1 MKVLVTGGAGFIGS
15 AFIRHLMSD
24 GAYQVVNVDKLTYA
38 GNLDS
43 LAEIS
48 GSPDYVFEQVDI
60 CDRASLTRVFAEHA
74 PDVVV
79 HLAAESHV
87 DRSIDGPET
96 CIQTN
101 IMGTFH
107 LVDVALRY
115 HRETGQLRRFHHVS
129 TDEVFG
135 DLGPKDLPF
144 GEYSSYRPSSPY
156 AASKAS
162 ADHLVRAWGR
172 TYEVPFVVSNCSNNY
187 GPYQYPEKLIP
198 LTIMRALAGRSLP
211 VYGDGQQIRDWLYV
225 EDHALA
231 LEKIMIDGRNGE
243 TYLVGGRAERTNLE
257 VVRGVCEILQKCQPR
272 ENGYEGLI
280 KFVGDRPGHDRRYA
294 IDPGGLERELG
305 WRPLRSFE
313 SGLENTVRWYLAN
326 FRWLEGKET
335 NGERLGLGGDIRV

>member
-1 MKVLVTGGAGFIGS
+1 
-15 AFIRHLMSD
+15 
-24 GAYQVVNVDKLTYA
+24 
-38 GNLDS
+38 
-43 LAEIS
+43 
-48 GSPDYVFEQVDI
+48 
-60 CDRASLTRVFAEHA
+60 
-74 PDVVV
+74 VVV

-115 HRETGQLRRFHHVS
+115 HRETGRLRRFHHVS

-144 GEYSSYRPSSPY
+144 SEYSSYRPSSPY

-172 TYEVPFVVSNCSNNY
+172 TYGVPFVISNCSNNY

-198 LTIMRALAGRSLP
+198 LTIMRALTGRSLP

-272 ENGYEGLI
+272 EYGYEGLI

-294 IDPGGLERELG
+294 VDPGGLERELG

-326 FRWLEGKET
+326 SRWLEAKET